1 MSETQTHSDQTER
14 LELDAEVVRYLAY
27 DDSDSVL
34 YEHVRNEFV
43 EEWRWGNLYELIIK
57 DLVGNY
63 WRTYWRDSSGDGD
76 WKTFDEGGTIEFKR
90 VVPREKV
97 VIEYVTAAS

>member
-1 MSETQTHSDQTER
+1 MIEKQTLSEQRES
-14 LELDAEVVRYLAY
+14 LELDAEEVRLLAY
-27 DDSDSVL
+27 DDSDSEL
-34 YEHVRNEFV
+34 FEFVRNEFV

-76 WKTFDEGGTIEFKR
+76 WKTFDDGGTIEFER

-97 VIEYVTAAS
+97 VIEYVRP